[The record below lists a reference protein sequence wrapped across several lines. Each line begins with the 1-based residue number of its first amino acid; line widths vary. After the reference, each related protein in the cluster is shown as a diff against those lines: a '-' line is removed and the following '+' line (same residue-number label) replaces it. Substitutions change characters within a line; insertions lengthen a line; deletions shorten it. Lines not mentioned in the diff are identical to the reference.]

1 MSTVRE
7 TVVFLHGF
15 GGTHRAWD
23 GVAARLDSERYRA
36 LALDLPGHGAQAEC
50 ERPIT
55 FAGCVGHVLGGAPE
69 RFTLCGYSLGG
80 RVALHIALAAPARVS
95 RLVLVSAGAGI
106 EDPAERAA
114 RRASD
119 HELAR
124 RLEDERER
132 AQRRR
137 ADEALARQLETEPF
151 GVFVERWRSQELF
164 AREPTG
170 AAALAREDQLRN
182 RPQALV
188 AVLRGIG
195 VGQMHPLW
203 ERLAELTMPV
213 TIVVGRRDR
222 RFQQIGRRMVQ
233 RLPHATLEL
242 IEGGHGLPLENPA
255 AVAAVLQRAPFAD
268 AGGDASA

>member
-1 MSTVRE
+1 ML
-7 TVVFLHGF
+7 LHGF
-15 GGTHRAWD
+15 SGTHRAWD
-23 GVAARLDSERYRA
+23 GVSAHLDRERYLP
-36 LALDLPGHGAQAEC
+36 LAFDLPGHGEASAEPH
-50 ERPIT
+50 PIT
-55 FAGCVGHVLGGAPE
+55 FAGCVAYVLARAPR
-69 RFTLCGYSLGG
+69 RFTLCGYSMGG
-80 RVALHIALAAPARVS
+80 RVALHVALAAPRRIS
-95 RLVLVSAGAGI
+95 RLVLIACRPGI
-106 EDPAERAA
+106 
-114 RRASD
+114 
-119 HELAR
+119 
-124 RLEDERER
+124 EDERER

-195 VGQMHPLW
+195 VGQMQPLW